1 VNRFRNGTL
10 GGCHGNDA
18 RQLAAASIEN
28 CDLGEGM
35 QLTAT
40 KSPTAA
46 EERDRALAYVLV
58 RLAIGASLFGHGLV
72 RLPKLSAFHA
82 GLVGEFKT
90 SILPEILVSP
100 CGYALPF
107 AEFAIG
113 ALLLVGALTRA
124 APPSAS
130 RK

>member
-1 VNRFRNGTL
+1 
-10 GGCHGNDA
+10 
-18 RQLAAASIEN
+18 
-28 CDLGEGM
+28 M

-82 GLVGEFKT
+82 GLVGECKT

-107 AEFAIG
+107 AEFGIG
-113 ALLLVGALTRA
+113 ALLVVGALTRA

-130 RK
+130 RR